1 MSQDTDSLRIR
12 MLQHNLRRVAKM
24 LDKPNLDTIPEFE
37 IPEEVETEERD
48 PFSPDFVD
56 PDDFTES
63 REKQGRAAIVC
74 WDLCHNPAGRAIV
87 LYDLLARDWDVELVG
102 PLWSQF
108 GGKVWAPIAD
118 SGRTI
123 RTIACQTLEE
133 FFPAAQAFAET
144 NPYDLVII
152 SKPRAPSLALGA
164 MFKKYHACP
173 MVLDVDDLELS
184 FADSMDPVS
193 ESEIKK
199 NLLDAFRLP
208 FESMATRY
216 CDKLIGDVDS
226 VTVSNIALRS
236 RYGGHIV
243 RHARDENF
251 FDPVHYDRD
260 LARKKL
266 GLKKND
272 FALMFVGTPRPHKGI
287 YDIAEALHEMN
298 DKRFVLNIVG
308 EINYPG
314 MQERLEELDQA
325 RINFYPDCDFRSLT
339 AYMAAADA
347 IPLLQDIDSEIAQW
361 QIPAKISDG
370 MAFGL
375 PIIMTEVP
383 PIFDLEQQN
392 LVKVIHKDYFAD
404 TLLTLYE
411 ERKEKGFAK
420 TQARIRAGFEDELG
434 FRVNRQ
440 RLQNAIVRA
449 SKADKTLP
457 KSFQTLLD
465 HMQAAFL
472 KIDAKPK
479 AKPAAAS
486 KAKPDLVMF
495 WKQNDSGIYGRR
507 SDMIMK
513 HLIDAGRFGRIL
525 QFDRPINLENLAKQA
540 ERADG
545 PLHPGAL
552 TMTQAYRNKTGLND
566 TKRHFLRTF
575 IWSDTFRKSEM
586 IDGTSLDV
594 YPAYVAEQMDL
605 MGFDPANTMA
615 WVCPV
620 VHDFPRIAKDIKF
633 KHIICDIIDD
643 QRAFDLSQADRRR
656 VEENY
661 QTILPMSDLV
671 MTNCQPN
678 VETFAPLAKQIHFI
692 PNGTEIPP
700 DDLPMPTTLE
710 NIPRPIAGYVGHLQD
725 RIDWDLLDEA
735 AHHVPDVSFVI
746 AGGGARQE
754 NIDRLSK
761 RPNVHFIGIVP
772 YEKVKAYIQH
782 FDVCIV
788 PHKGTDL
795 TKRMNPLK
803 VYNYFAAKKPI
814 VTTEVEN
821 IDGSMN
827 PYIRFARNAGELA
840 VFIKECLDNPQIVDE
855 RYLEVLDEIT
865 WQSRINYIGAIL
877 DEHLGQKKTPK
888 KKTPPKSTK
897 KQSDKKDAGAK
908 KSEGP
913 KQAAKKKP
921 ASKKKKTASKKT
933 KG

>member
-1 MSQDTDSLRIR
+1 MDLESQRIR
-12 MLQHNLRRVAKM
+12 MLQHNLRRLAKM
-24 LDKPNLDTIPEFE
+24 LDKPNLDIIPEFE
-37 IPEEVETEERD
+37 IPEALETDERD
-48 PFSPDFVD
+48 PFSADFVD
-56 PDDFTES
+56 PDIATES
-63 REKQGRAAIVC
+63 RAKQGRAAIIC

-102 PLWSQF
+102 PLWKQF
-108 GGKVWAPIAD
+108 GGQIWSPIAK
-118 SGRTI
+118 SGRKF
-123 RTIACQTLEE
+123 RTIACETLEE
-133 FFPAAQAFAET
+133 FYPAAQGFAET

-152 SKPRAPSLALGA
+152 SKPRAPALAMGA
-164 MFKKYHACP
+164 MIKKFHGCP

-184 FADSMDPVS
+184 FADSIDEVT
-193 ESEIKK
+193 EAEIKK
-199 NLLDAFRLP
+199 NPLEAFRIP
-208 FESMATRY
+208 FESLATRY
-216 CDKLIGDVDS
+216 CDNLIGEADS
-226 VTVSNIALRS
+226 LTVSNIALRG

-243 RHARDENF
+243 RHARDENI
-251 FDPVHYDRD
+251 FDPAHYDRE

-266 GLKKND
+266 GLKKKD

-298 DKRFVLNIVG
+298 DNRFVLNIVG

-314 MQERLEELDQA
+314 MQERLENLDQA
-325 RINFYPDCDFRSLT
+325 RINFYPDCDFRSLPG
-339 AYMAAADA
+339 YMAAADA
-347 IPLLQDIDSEIAQW
+347 IPLLQDTENEIAQW

-392 LVKVIHKDYFAD
+392 LVKVIHKDYFAE
-404 TLLTLYE
+404 TLLELYD
-411 ERKEKGFAK
+411 ERNDKSYVK
-420 TQARIRAGFEDELG
+420 TQGRIRAGFEDELG

-449 SKADKTLP
+449 SKADP
-457 KSFQTLLD
+457 KLSKPFQTLLD
-465 HMQAAFL
+465 HMKTAFL
-472 KIDAKPK
+472 KIDEKPK
-479 AKPAAAS
+479 VRPAAPV
-486 KAKPDLVMF
+486 KGKPDLVMF

-513 HLIDAGRFGRIL
+513 HLLEAGRFGRIL
-525 QFDRPINLENLAKQA
+525 QFDAPINLEDLVKQA
-540 ERADG
+540 ERANG

-552 TMTQAYRNKTGLND
+552 TMTQSYRSKMGLND
-566 TKRHFLRTF
+566 TKHHFLRTF
-575 IWSDTFRKSEM
+575 MWSDTFRHSEM

-594 YPAYVAEQMDL
+594 YPAFVQEQMNL
-605 MGFDPANTMA
+605 LGFDPSNTYA

-620 VHDFPRIAKDIKF
+620 VQVFPRIAKEIEF

-643 QRAFDLSQADRRR
+643 QRAFNLTQADRRQ

-661 QTILPMSDLV
+661 ETILPLADVV

-678 VETFAPLAKQIHFI
+678 VETFAPLAQAIHFV

-700 DDLPMPTTLE
+700 ENLPMPSALE
-710 NIPRPIAGYVGHLQD
+710 DIPRPIAGYVGHLQD

-746 AGGGARQE
+746 AGGGANPE
-754 NIDRLSK
+754 NIDRLDK
-761 RPNVHFIGIVP
+761 RPNVYFVGVVP
-772 YEKVKAYIQH
+772 YANVKAYIQH

-821 IDGSMN
+821 IDGSMA
-827 PYIRFARNAGELA
+827 PYIRFAKNAGELA
-840 VFIKECLDNPQIVDE
+840 VFIKECIDEPQIYDE
-855 RYLEVLDEIT
+855 RYLEVLNEIT
-865 WQSRINYIGAIL
+865 WQSRINHIGAIL
-877 DEHLGQKKTPK
+877 DEHLPKPAQKSGPK
-888 KKTPPKSTK
+888 KSSSKKAKTK
-897 KQSDKKDAGAK
+897 KAD
-908 KSEGP
+908 
-913 KQAAKKKP
+913 
-921 ASKKKKTASKKT
+921 
-933 KG
+933 